1 MTKCRDPPLVGIG
14 VGSQISECIRLK
26 GVEERKKK
34 TTIIKGKFY
43 LFSKMIG
50 STIKF

>member
-26 GVEERKKK
+26 GVEERKKNH
-34 TTIIKGKFY
+34 Y
-43 LFSKMIG
+43 Y
-50 STIKF
+50 